1 MGVAFS
7 LPVVLSIAGSDCSGG
22 AGIEA
27 DLKTILALGL
37 FGEAAITSVTAQ
49 NTVGVRGCHQV
60 PPDVIEAQVDAVFED
75 IAPAAVKVGML
86 GSAEAAHAVARALR
100 RHGAGQGGAVP
111 VVLDPAMASSTGAS
125 LSGVETVEAVVDELF
140 GLATLVTPNI
150 PEAVKLAAR
159 FTGGGGV
166 GVPSSRADVERL
178 AARVKTLVPGAV
190 LVKGGHA
197 TGAAD
202 DLLVL
207 ADCSSV
213 WLPGERIA
221 AANTH
226 GTGCTLS
233 SAIACGLAEGLDL
246 ERAVRDAKAYLAG
259 ALRAGLDLGAGSGPV
274 DHAWYVR
281 SRLAYPD

>member
-1 MGVAFS
+1 M
-7 LPVVLSIAGSDCSGG
+7 
-22 AGIEA
+22 
-27 DLKTILALGL
+27 
-37 FGEAAITSVTAQ
+37 
-49 NTVGVRGCHQV
+49 

-75 IAPAAVKVGML
+75 IVPAAVKVGML
-86 GSAEAAHAVARALR
+86 GSADAAHAVARALR
-100 RHGAGQGGAVP
+100 RHGAGQGGTVP
-111 VVLDPAMASSTGAS
+111 VVLDPVMASSTGAS
-125 LSGVETVEAVVDELF
+125 LSGAETVEAVVGELF

-159 FTGGGGV
+159 FTGGDGV

-259 ALRAGLDLGAGSGPV
+259 ALRAGLDLGAGSGPI

-281 SRLAYPD
+281 SRLAYPA